1 MVIWNEVGVEE
12 TSHNG
17 FEGFS
22 WAIEVTMFYLID
34 GSDPWLNGS
43 IWVGSKWPN
52 FLFLFPL
59 LEADSM
65 ALPWVCIFIGLPLYG
80 SFVCEDIK
88 LAVSDTR
95 LVLIKQLISTLVL
108 HWKEKKMYLSLASE
122 FWVLLLDSS
131 NLDLRLVDFCGLKME
146 KLALLLQNVDSVGV
160 LYLNSFSNSESLKL
174 WPLGFAW
181 VIRMKTNQP
190 MFFVSSPSL
199 CVMYCFILTRSQCIS

>member
-17 FEGFS
+17 FEGCS

-108 HWKEKKMYLSLASE
+108 HWKKKNVFVFSFWILSIA
-122 FWVLLLDSS
+122 
-131 NLDLRLVDFCGLKME
+131 
-146 KLALLLQNVDSVGV
+146 
-160 LYLNSFSNSESLKL
+160 
-174 WPLGFAW
+174 LGFKQFRSSTGWFLWAENGEACIIVAECGFSW
-181 VIRMKTNQP
+181 G
-190 MFFVSSPSL
+190 FVFEF
-199 CVMYCFILTRSQCIS
+199 VFKFRIT